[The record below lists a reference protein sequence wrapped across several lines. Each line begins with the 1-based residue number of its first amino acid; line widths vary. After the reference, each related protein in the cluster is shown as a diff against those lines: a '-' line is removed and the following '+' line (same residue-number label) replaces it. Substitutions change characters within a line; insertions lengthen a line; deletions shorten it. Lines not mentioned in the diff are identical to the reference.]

1 MIDEITSYVAD
12 MAEIEQLRIEILSKI
27 HELKYGLHK
36 DEDDLVIVISV
47 KHYSLLFKYCE
58 ENNKWLSLDEERT
71 KTTMFDV
78 LLKQGLVER
87 PVVGLR

>member
-12 MAEIEQLRIEILSKI
+12 MYQIEQLRIEILSKI

-36 DEDDLVIVISV
+36 DDDDLVIVING
-47 KHYSLLFKYCE
+47 KHYSLLFRYYE
-58 ENNKWLSLDEERT
+58 GNNKWLSLDEERT
-71 KTTMFDV
+71 KTTMFGV
-78 LLKQGLVER
+78 LLKQGFVEN